1 MAYLNVEILSLT
13 ASKLVL
19 KMHDLNVRLSV
30 GTKGVG

>member
-19 KMHDLNVRLSV
+19 KMYDLNVRLPV
-30 GTKGVG
+30 GTKGVV